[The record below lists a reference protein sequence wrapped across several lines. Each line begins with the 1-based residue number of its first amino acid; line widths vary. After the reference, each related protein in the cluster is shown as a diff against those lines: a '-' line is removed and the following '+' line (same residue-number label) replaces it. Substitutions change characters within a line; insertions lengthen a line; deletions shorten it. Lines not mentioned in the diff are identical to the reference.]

1 MRDAWRA
8 RRHFQRGLIWLLWG
22 MACTMGWAVT
32 VQDDRGQAVM
42 LSAPPKRVVSLLP
55 SLTETVC
62 ALDACDRLVGVD
74 RYSNW
79 PTSVQELPKLGGGLD
94 PNIEAVVA
102 ARPDLVLMATSTPG
116 GDRLRALGL
125 KVLTLEPKTH
135 ADMRRTLQTLARALG
150 LPDARADQVWAQMD
164 QALTQ
169 VAQAIPPSQRG
180 LRVYIEVSTV
190 PHAASASSFMG
201 ETLQR
206 LGQRNIVGPEN
217 GPFPQ
222 VNPEW
227 VVRQQ
232 PEVIIAADTHVA
244 SMLAR
249 PGWSSLQAV
258 QSKRVCAHTPQ
269 ESDVLVRPGPR
280 LAEAARLMARC
291 FQEPSR

>member
-1 MRDAWRA
+1 MVDGLVL
-8 RRHFQRGLIWLLWG
+8 RRLAQQ
-22 MACTMGWAVT
+22 GWAWLVFAFACPWSSAFT
-32 VQDDRGQAVM
+32 VQDDRGHAVV
-42 LSAPPKRVVSLLP
+42 LDAPAQRVVSLLP
-55 SLTETVC
+55 SLTESVC
-62 ALDACDRLVGVD
+62 ALGACDRLVGVD

-79 PTSVQELPKLGGGLD
+79 PASVQNLPQLGGGLD

-102 ARPDLVLMATSTPG
+102 TRPDVVLMATSTPG
-116 GDRLRALGL
+116 VDRLRTLGV
-125 KVLTLEPKTH
+125 KVLALEPKTH
-135 ADMRRTLQTLARALG
+135 ADMRRTLNTLARVLG
-150 LPDARADQVWAQMD
+150 LPQARGEQVWTQID
-164 QALTQ
+164 QALVQ
-169 VAQAIPPSQRG
+169 VAQAIAPSQRG

-206 LGQRNIVGPEN
+206 LGQSNIVGPEH

-227 VVRQQ
+227 VVRHQ
-232 PEVIIAADTHVA
+232 PEVIIAADTHVT

-249 PGWSSLQAV
+249 PGWSSLKAV
-258 QSKRVCAHTPQ
+258 QSKRVCAHSPQ

-291 FQEPSR
+291 FQERPA